1 MAVRG
6 QGQAIAEAPAL
17 SSQDMLQRD
26 PNFLATLFWQKIILV
41 IVGLRYLFLGDPG
54 TDTGR
59 SSEGGVADM

>member
-1 MAVRG
+1 M
-6 QGQAIAEAPAL
+6 